1 MVEDAAQALGARFN
15 DTMAGAFGLTGC
27 FSFYPFKALGGLG
40 DGGAVTTNDPEV
52 ARIVTLLRFNGED
65 RETGEFHYHGYT
77 ALLDNVQAAVLDAKL
92 RHLPAWIEHRRTI
105 AQRYRKGLACVG
117 DLMLPHFSEEK
128 QFDSFQN
135 YVIRTRSRDGLRA
148 HLRDNGVETLVHWP
162 KPMWEH
168 RGLGLTNPGLP
179 ETEAICR
186 EVISLPM
193 SAETTFEQVD
203 YTTEQIREFFA
214 RLGPD
219 RR

>member
-1 MVEDAAQALGARFN
+1 
-15 DTMAGAFGLTGC
+15 
-27 FSFYPFKALGGLG
+27 
-40 DGGAVTTNDPEV
+40 
-52 ARIVTLLRFNGED
+52 
-65 RETGEFHYHGYT
+65 
-77 ALLDNVQAAVLDAKL
+77 
-92 RHLPAWIEHRRTI
+92 
-105 AQRYRKGLACVG
+105 
-117 DLMLPHFSEEK
+117 
-128 QFDSFQN
+128 
-135 YVIRTRSRDGLRA
+135 
-148 HLRDNGVETLVHWP
+148 
-162 KPMWEH
+162 MWEH